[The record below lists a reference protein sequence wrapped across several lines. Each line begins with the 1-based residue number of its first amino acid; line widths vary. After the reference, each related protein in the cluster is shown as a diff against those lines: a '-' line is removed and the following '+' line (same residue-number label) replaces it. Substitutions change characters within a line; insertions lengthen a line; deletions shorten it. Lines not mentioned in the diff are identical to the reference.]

1 MGCCKEES
9 LGRVIYFTAQD
20 MHNFAEKILKPFGL
34 TLEQFH
40 LLKNMPVGEGLSQR
54 KIGEIVNKRPAN
66 MTRILDRLEL
76 KELVVRRNNP
86 QDRRAST
93 VFLTEKGRDLIEA
106 VLVVFESFSSRFTDG
121 ISVEDRQVVRVAME
135 RMSANIKK
143 MLEELEEE

>member
-66 MTRILDRLEL
+66 MTRILDRLEV

-143 MLEELEEE
+143 MLEELEE